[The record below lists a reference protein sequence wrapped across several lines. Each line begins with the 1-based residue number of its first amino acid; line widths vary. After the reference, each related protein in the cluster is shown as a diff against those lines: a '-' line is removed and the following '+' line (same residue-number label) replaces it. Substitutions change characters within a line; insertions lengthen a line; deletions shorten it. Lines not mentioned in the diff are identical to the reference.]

1 MKRALVLVM
10 LCMAACSVGAEEFIA
25 STVSGLAS
33 DDPPVRRGAFD
44 AAVGIG
50 PPMVGPL
57 LDMVKSGS
65 AANRHTAEMALARV
79 VANASAPGAMDQAAR
94 VRAALLARV
103 ESGADNGAPDRVCA
117 ARLLGIIGQADRGT
131 ADALK
136 KAVLSGGPVS
146 SAALEAMQRIPG
158 RPMTDALIE
167 ALRRADAA
175 QRAAIVLALG
185 ARKDLSVLPVLLNLA
200 RGASGDVQA
209 AGVRALGM
217 LGSAKAIAV
226 LRKVGMGAP
235 DRLRQAVADALI
247 AIADAR
253 GQDERSRLEALQAAR
268 ELAVTDAQ
276 KTAVG
281 AHR

>member
-1 MKRALVLVM
+1 VKRALVLALMM
-10 LCMAACSVGAEEFIA
+10 LTAAGSLAADDAALVSSGVA
-25 STVSGLAS
+25 SA
-33 DDPPVRRGAFD
+33 DPAVRRGAFD

-50 PPMVGPL
+50 PPMVAPL

-65 AANRHTAEMALARV
+65 AANRHTAEMALARI

-103 ESGADNGAPDRVCA
+103 ESGADNAAADRVCA

-185 ARKDLSVLPVLLNLA
+185 ARKDLSVLPVLINLA
-200 RGASGDVQA
+200 RGASGAVQA

-226 LRKVGMGAP
+226 LRKVGTGAP
-235 DRLRQAVADALI
+235 DRLRQAVVDALI

-253 GQDERSRLEALQAAR
+253 GQDEKSRLEALRAAR

-281 AHR
+281 